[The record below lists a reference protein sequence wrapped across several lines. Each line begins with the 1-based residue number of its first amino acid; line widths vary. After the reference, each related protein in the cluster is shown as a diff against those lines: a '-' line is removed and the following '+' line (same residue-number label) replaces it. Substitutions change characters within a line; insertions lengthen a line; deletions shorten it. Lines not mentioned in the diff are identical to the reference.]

1 MLTGAIGGTARPA
14 ADAAA
19 SCCCQSKHP
28 SWGRPFAWQPSPV
41 LPAPSHPSTACI
53 SPFCCLQMKALQ
65 RAVGGAR
72 AAAALRPGLRPVQ
85 RRGLRQAPV
94 QALLEQVVTTED
106 ERLRV
111 AEVAAALDK
120 RLARDTA
127 GGGNG
132 GGNDYSTAAA
142 ATEQS
147 VSPGDDDRTRFQ
159 LHWSVDMVSLTLHG
173 MLFCC
178 MGMRAMCRVA
188 WCAACAG
195 CSNLCHTFSAA
206 EGQRWL

>member
-1 MLTGAIGGTARPA
+1 MVADWRHWWHRWPA

-19 SCCCQSKHP
+19 SLLVPKQAP
-28 SWGRPFAWQPSPV
+28 QQGRLCLATV
-41 LPAPSHPSTACI
+41 TSTTLSITSLYCLHRN
-53 SPFCCLQMKALQ
+53 FCCLQMKALQ

-127 GGGNG
+127 GGSNS
-132 GGNDYSTAAA
+132 GGNDYSNA
-142 ATEQS
+142 ATPGQT

-159 LHWSVDMVSLTLHG
+159 LHWSVDMVSLRLQG
-173 MLFCC
+173 MC
-178 MGMRAMCRVA
+178 
-188 WCAACAG
+188 
-195 CSNLCHTFSAA
+195 
-206 EGQRWL
+206 

>member
-1 MLTGAIGGTARPA
+1 MVADWRHWWHRWPA

-19 SCCCQSKHP
+19 SLLVPKQAP
-28 SWGRPFAWQPSPV
+28 QQGRLCLATV
-41 LPAPSHPSTACI
+41 TSTTLSITSLYCLHRN
-53 SPFCCLQMKALQ
+53 FCCLQMKALQ

-127 GGGNG
+127 GGSNSGGNG
-132 GGNDYSTAAA
+132 GGNKYSTAAA
-142 ATEQS
+142 APEQT

-159 LHWSVDMVSLTLHG
+159 LHWSVDMVSLTLYG
-173 MLFCC
+173 MC
-178 MGMRAMCRVA
+178 
-188 WCAACAG
+188 
-195 CSNLCHTFSAA
+195 
-206 EGQRWL
+206 